1 MRTIQNISYQDQVI
15 CLQLKY
21 WGIENMIIQNRIMK
35 YYARLAL
42 KNEAL
47 IGRELSYSNDL
58 LRQSVD

>member
-1 MRTIQNISYQDQVI
+1 
-15 CLQLKY
+15 
-21 WGIENMIIQNRIMK
+21 MIIQNRIMK

-47 IGRELSYSNDL
+47 IGRELSYSNDF